1 MDAMR
6 FAVKLTSDTFE
17 AEPGVAC
24 PASFEVTNTG
34 PATLSFIVT
43 VRGIDPQWVTTSE
56 LAFEL
61 APGESRVERVYLK
74 PAREPESLA
83 AAYPFEIV
91 IATKDPDEIDRL
103 QCCLNVKP
111 FHNISVDV
119 QPRRAVVTPFK
130 RTATVSATVVNLG
143 NVEQTIQFHAS
154 DNDDLFAFDLA
165 DQQVTI
171 APGQQKEVAIEVT
184 AKRRA
189 LLANPRLQ
197 PFIVTCRSVTNR
209 AVSASSQTMVEQRA
223 LITPGYL
230 ALGALVFVLLAAWA
244 AFMPKPPIV
253 DNVTVA
259 PTQLMLL
266 DTVTVRWSASNAKSI
281 KLVFGDEVIYD
292 LAPNGERTFI
302 VEQSGPLDIAVT
314 AFRGKRSSKAVRRS
328 VFVTEPVLPP
338 EPVIE
343 VFRIEPAELV
353 VGDMFQVTYKFNDA
367 VTEAKLS
374 PGGIFLDPELE
385 GIRLTAD
392 LAGVF
397 EYKIVARNSAGQTVE
412 RRQTVTVVQGT
423 RATIVTFRAEPAIV
437 DPLGGRVTI
446 TWQLTNAERT
456 ELLFDDQMILLPMEG
471 QRDFQ
476 VIRETTFKLIGY
488 DDEGLTIER
497 EIVVSIKP
505 DDPPTLPPRP
515 N

>member
-1 MDAMR
+1 MR

-34 PATLSFIVT
+34 PTALSFIVT
-43 VRGIDPQWVTTSE
+43 VRGIDPQWVTSSE
-56 LAFEL
+56 LTFEL
-61 APGESRVERVYLK
+61 APGESSVERVFLK

-91 IATKDPDEIDRL
+91 IATKDSAESDRL

-111 FHNISVDV
+111 FHNISVDI

-130 RTATVSATVVNLG
+130 RTAGVSATVVNLG

-154 DNDDLFAFDLA
+154 DNDDLFAFDIA

-171 APGQQKEVAIEVT
+171 APGQQKAVAIEVT

-197 PFIVTCRSVTNR
+197 PFTVTCRSATNR
-209 AVSASSQTMVEQRA
+209 AVSASSQAMVEQRA

-230 ALGALVFVLLAAWA
+230 ALGALIFILLAAWA
-244 AFMPKPPIV
+244 AFMPKAPVV

-259 PTQLMLL
+259 PTRPMLL
-266 DTVTVRWSASNAKSI
+266 DTVTIRWSVSNAKSV
-281 KLVFGDEVIYD
+281 KLVIGDDVIND
-292 LAPNGERTFI
+292 LAPQGERNFI
-302 VEQSGPLDIAVT
+302 AENSGPLDIAVT
-314 AFRGKRSSKAVRRS
+314 AFRGKRASTAVTRRI
-328 VFVTEPVLPP
+328 FVVEPVLPP
-338 EPVIE
+338 DPVIE

-353 VGDMFQVTYKFNDA
+353 VGDMFQITYKFNDA

-374 PGGIFLDPELE
+374 PGGIVLDPELE

-412 RRQTVTVVQGT
+412 RRQMVIVIAGS
-423 RATIVTFRAEPAIV
+423 RAKIVTFRAEPAVV
-437 DPLGGRVTI
+437 DRLGGRVTI
-446 TWQLTNAERT
+446 TWQLTNAERA
-456 ELLFDDQMILLPMEG
+456 ELRFEDQMILLAMEG
-471 QRDFQ
+471 QLDFP
-476 VIRETTFKLIGY
+476 VNRETTFKLIGY
-488 DDEGLTIER
+488 DNEGLTIER

-505 DDPPTLPPRP
+505 EDPPTLPPWP